1 MVKLDYNSLYPSI
14 ILTWDISPD
23 LDISNVMLSLLNFIL
38 TEREKFKEL
47 KEKAGKT
54 VKKLEKELESLK
66 EDSEEWVNKK
76 QEILFWENE
85 KNSNDK
91 KQLPYKIFANSFFG
105 GFGAPNLFPWGDVIC
120 AEKTTCNGRQS
131 LRLMI
136 KWFTERGYTPIVG
149 DSFTSDT
156 PLYVKY
162 DNGMIDI
169 LPIGEIINE
178 NEIKIDALNREY
190 DYSNKNFKVLCRSGW
205 EDVKYVYRHK
215 TDKKILSQRPLKK
228 EQVKKLSLSML
239 GQMRN

>member
-1 MVKLDYNSLYPSI
+1 M
-14 ILTWDISPD
+14 
-23 LDISNVMLSLLNFIL
+23 
-38 TEREKFKEL
+38 
-47 KEKAGKT
+47 
-54 VKKLEKELESLK
+54 KKLEKELESLK

-91 KQLPYKIFANSFFG
+91 KQLPYKIFAYSFFG
-105 GFGAPNLFPWGDVIC
+105 GFGAPNLFHWGDVIC

-190 DYSNKNFKVLCRSGW
+190 DYSNKNFKVLFVS
-205 EDVKYVYRHK
+205 
-215 TDKKILSQRPLKK
+215 
-228 EQVKKLSLSML
+228 
-239 GQMRN
+239 